1 MMRQLCHESQ
11 WGSHI
16 YQSIAPATTRA
27 ATAHQELLE
36 IRVAR
41 LRARESLDV
50 GFAPLSAF
58 CCERGYWRKKL

>member
-1 MMRQLCHESQ
+1 MMRQLCHVSQ
-11 WGSHI
+11 WEGDDI
-16 YQSIAPATTRA
+16 YQSIAPATTNTS

-50 GFAPLSAF
+50 GSAPLSAF
-58 CCERGYWRKKL
+58 CCERGYWRK